1 MNFGKLRLTIYA
13 HKSKLVSIIGYSFK
27 SLLQE
32 QNVSA
37 PISTRP
43 IKVLVVEENQ
53 PEYAPWFQV
62 VSSGVNNGQFESERA
77 GTLTKA
83 LGLLEKEPFDV
94 ILLDLAL
101 PDNVGV
107 GTFSQIC
114 MRVPEVPIVVTAALE
129 NKKQAF
135 EVLREGAQDYLV
147 KGEVDVKLLRRA
159 LYYAIERHHSR
170 VLLQQLS
177 FNDELT
183 GLLNR
188 RGFLSMAQQQ
198 LKIAQREEWELVLLF
213 ADLDSL
219 KNINDNFGH
228 TEGDRALK
236 SVATVLKKTFRTS
249 DLIAR
254 LGGDEFIVLALNAPA
269 AGVQKMKARLK
280 SNLDRHNSQ
289 NRYYQ
294 LSLSIGIAQF
304 DPNHETSLESMIVKA
319 DKALYENK
327 RKKRLAGSE
336 RSPND

>member
-1 MNFGKLRLTIYA
+1 M
-13 HKSKLVSIIGYSFK
+13 
-27 SLLQE
+27 
-32 QNVSA
+32 SA

-62 VSSGVNNGQFESERA
+62 VSSGVNNGQFESERV

-159 LYYAIERHHSR
+159 LYYAIERHRSR

-198 LKIAQREEWELVLLF
+198 LKIAQREDWELVLLF

-236 SVATVLKKTFRTS
+236 SIATVLKKTFRTS

-269 AGVQKMKARLK
+269 AGVQKMKTRLK
-280 SNLDRHNSQ
+280 SNLDQHNSQ

-304 DPNHETSLESMIVKA
+304 DPNHETSLESMIVEA
-319 DKALYENK
+319 DNALYDTK

-336 RSPND
+336 SSPNN

>member
-1 MNFGKLRLTIYA
+1 MST
-13 HKSKLVSIIGYSFK
+13 
-27 SLLQE
+27 
-32 QNVSA
+32 

-53 PEYAPWFQV
+53 PDYAPWFQV
-62 VSSGVNNGQFESERA
+62 VSSGVNDGQFESERA
-77 GTLTKA
+77 GTLTIA
-83 LGLLEKEPFDV
+83 LGLLEKDPFDV

-101 PDNVGV
+101 PDSVGV

-114 MRVPEVPIVVTAALE
+114 VRVPEVPIIVTSALE

-147 KGEVDVKLLRRA
+147 KGDVNVKLLRRA
-159 LYYAIERHHSR
+159 LYYAIERHRSR

-198 LKIAQREEWELVLLF
+198 LKIAQREDWELVLLF

-236 SVATVLKKTFRTS
+236 SIAAVLNKTFRTS

-269 AGVQKMKARLK
+269 AGVQKMKTRLK

-304 DPNHETSLESMIVKA
+304 DPKHETSLEAMIVEA
-319 DKALYENK
+319 DKALYDNK

-336 RSPND
+336 RSPNN

>member
-1 MNFGKLRLTIYA
+1 M
-13 HKSKLVSIIGYSFK
+13 
-27 SLLQE
+27 
-32 QNVSA
+32 SA
-37 PISTRP
+37 PISSRP

-62 VSSGVNNGQFESERA
+62 VSGGVNDGQFESERA
-77 GTLTKA
+77 GTLTLA
-83 LGLLEKEPFDV
+83 LGRLEKEPFDV

-101 PDNVGV
+101 PDSVGV

-114 MRVPEVPIVVTAALE
+114 VRVPEVPIVVTSALE

-147 KGEVDVKLLRRA
+147 KGEVDVKVLRRA
-159 LYYAIERHHSR
+159 LSYAIERHRSR

-198 LKIAQREEWELVLLF
+198 LKIAQREDWELVLLF

-219 KNINDNFGH
+219 KNINDSFGH

-236 SVATVLKKTFRTS
+236 SIAAILKKTFRTS

-269 AGVQKMKARLK
+269 SGVQKMKTRLK
-280 SNLDRHNSQ
+280 SNLDRQNSQ

-304 DPNHETSLESMIVKA
+304 DPSHETSLEAMIVEA
-319 DKALYENK
+319 DKALYDNK
-327 RKKRLAGSE
+327 RKKRLAGSD
-336 RSPND
+336 RPPNN

>member
-1 MNFGKLRLTIYA
+1 M
-13 HKSKLVSIIGYSFK
+13 V
-27 SLLQE
+27 
-32 QNVSA
+32 A

-62 VSSGVNNGQFESERA
+62 VSSGVKDGQFESERV

-83 LGLLEKEPFDV
+83 LVLLEKEPFDV

-101 PDNVGV
+101 PDSVGV

-114 MRVPEVPIVVTAALE
+114 VRVPEVPIVVTSALE

-159 LYYAIERHHSR
+159 LYYAIERHRSR

-198 LKIAQREEWELVLLF
+198 LKIAQREDWELVLLF

-236 SVATVLKKTFRTS
+236 SVASVLNKTFRTS

-269 AGVQKMKARLK
+269 AGVQKMKTRLK

-304 DPNHETSLESMIVKA
+304 DPSHETSLESMIVEA

-336 RSPND
+336 RSPKN

>member
-1 MNFGKLRLTIYA
+1 M
-13 HKSKLVSIIGYSFK
+13 V
-27 SLLQE
+27 
-32 QNVSA
+32 A

-62 VSSGVNNGQFESERA
+62 VSSGVKDGQFDSERV

-83 LGLLEKEPFDV
+83 LVLVEKEPFDV

-101 PDNVGV
+101 PDSVGV

-114 MRVPEVPIVVTAALE
+114 VRVPEVPIVVTSALE

-159 LYYAIERHHSR
+159 LFFAIERHRSR

-198 LKIAQREEWELVLLF
+198 LKIAQREDWELVLLF

-236 SVATVLKKTFRTS
+236 SVASVLNKTFRTS

-269 AGVQKMKARLK
+269 AGVQKMKTRLK

-304 DPNHETSLESMIVKA
+304 DPNHETSLESTIVEA
-319 DKALYENK
+319 DKALYDNK

-336 RSPND
+336 RSAKN

>member
-1 MNFGKLRLTIYA
+1 M
-13 HKSKLVSIIGYSFK
+13 

-62 VSSGVNNGQFESERA
+62 VSSGVNDGQFESERA
-77 GTLTKA
+77 GTLTIA
-83 LGLLEKEPFDV
+83 LGRLEKEPFDV

-101 PDNVGV
+101 PDSVGV
-107 GTFSQIC
+107 GTFSQVC
-114 MRVPEVPIVVTAALE
+114 VRVPEVPIVVTSALE

-147 KGEVDVKLLRRA
+147 KGEVNVKLLRRA
-159 LYYAIERHHSR
+159 LYYAIERHRSR

-198 LKIAQREEWELVLLF
+198 LKIAQREDWELVLLF

-236 SVATVLKKTFRTS
+236 SIAAVLKKTFRTS

-269 AGVQKMKARLK
+269 AGVQKMKTRLK

-304 DPNHETSLESMIVKA
+304 DPKHETSLESMIMEA
-319 DKALYENK
+319 DKALYDNK

-336 RSPND
+336 RSPNN

>member
-1 MNFGKLRLTIYA
+1 VA
-13 HKSKLVSIIGYSFK
+13 AS
-27 SLLQE
+27 
-32 QNVSA
+32 
-37 PISTRP
+37 ISTRP
-43 IKVLVVEENQ
+43 VKVLVVEENQ
-53 PEYAPWFQV
+53 PEYAPWFRV
-62 VSSGVNNGQFESERA
+62 VSVGLNSDHFESTRVGNLSNALDILER
-77 GTLTKA
+77 
-83 LGLLEKEPFDV
+83 EPFDV

-101 PDNVGV
+101 PDSIGV

-114 MRVPEVPIVVTAALE
+114 VRVPEVPIIVTTALE
-129 NKKQAF
+129 NKDHAV

-147 KGEVDVKLLRRA
+147 KGEIDLKVLRRS
-159 LYYAIERHHSR
+159 LLYAIERHRTR

-198 LKIAQREEWELVLLF
+198 MKIAQREDWDLVLLF

-236 SVATVLKKTFRTS
+236 AVAGVLKKTFRTS
-249 DLIAR
+249 DIIAR
-254 LGGDEFIVLALNAPA
+254 LGGDEFIVLAINAPA
-269 AGVQKMKARLK
+269 AGIQTMTDRLQ
-280 SNLDRHNSQ
+280 SNLDRQNSQ

-294 LSLSIGIAQF
+294 LSLSMGIAQF
-304 DPNHETSLESMIVKA
+304 DQERVTTLEAMIVEA

-327 RKKRLAGSE
+327 RKKRLSGSGSLGT
-336 RSPND
+336 R

>member
-1 MNFGKLRLTIYA
+1 M
-13 HKSKLVSIIGYSFK
+13 
-27 SLLQE
+27 
-32 QNVSA
+32 SA

-62 VSSGVNNGQFESERA
+62 VSSGVNDGQFESERA
-77 GTLTKA
+77 GTLTIA
-83 LGLLEKEPFDV
+83 LGRLEKEPFDV

-101 PDNVGV
+101 PDSVGI

-114 MRVPEVPIVVTAALE
+114 VRVPEVPIVVTSALE

-147 KGEVDVKLLRRA
+147 KGEVDVKVLRRA
-159 LYYAIERHHSR
+159 LYYAIERHRSR

-198 LKIAQREEWELVLLF
+198 LKIAQREDWELVLLF

-236 SVATVLKKTFRTS
+236 SIATVLKKTFRTS

-269 AGVQKMKARLK
+269 AGVQKMKTRLK

-304 DPNHETSLESMIVKA
+304 DPSHETSLESMIVEA
-319 DKALYENK
+319 DKALYDNK
-327 RKKRLAGSE
+327 RKKRLAGSD
-336 RSPND
+336 RSPNN

>member
-1 MNFGKLRLTIYA
+1 M
-13 HKSKLVSIIGYSFK
+13 

-53 PEYAPWFQV
+53 PEYAPWYQV
-62 VSSGVNNGQFESERA
+62 VSSGVNDGQFESERA
-77 GTLTKA
+77 GTLTIA
-83 LGLLEKEPFDV
+83 LGRLEKEPFDV

-101 PDNVGV
+101 PDSVGV
-107 GTFSQIC
+107 GTFSQVC
-114 MRVPEVPIVVTAALE
+114 VRVPEVPIVVTSALE

-147 KGEVDVKLLRRA
+147 KGEVNVKLLRRA
-159 LYYAIERHHSR
+159 LYYAIERHRSR

-198 LKIAQREEWELVLLF
+198 LKIAQREDWELVLLF

-236 SVATVLKKTFRTS
+236 SIAAVLKKTFRTS

-269 AGVQKMKARLK
+269 AGVNKMKTRLK

-304 DPNHETSLESMIVKA
+304 DPKHETSLESMIMEA
-319 DKALYENK
+319 DKALYDNK

-336 RSPND
+336 RSPNN

>member
-1 MNFGKLRLTIYA
+1 
-13 HKSKLVSIIGYSFK
+13 
-27 SLLQE
+27 
-32 QNVSA
+32 VSA

-62 VSSGVNNGQFESERA
+62 VSSGVNDGQFESERA
-77 GTLTKA
+77 GTLTIA
-83 LGLLEKEPFDV
+83 LGRLEKEPFDV

-101 PDNVGV
+101 PDSVGI

-114 MRVPEVPIVVTAALE
+114 VRVPEVPIVVTSALE

-147 KGEVDVKLLRRA
+147 KGEVDVKVLRRA
-159 LYYAIERHHSR
+159 LYYAIERHRSR

-198 LKIAQREEWELVLLF
+198 LKIAQREDWELVLLF

-236 SVATVLKKTFRTS
+236 SIATVLKKTFRTS

-269 AGVQKMKARLK
+269 AGVQKMKTRLK

-304 DPNHETSLESMIVKA
+304 DPSHETSLESMIVEA
-319 DKALYENK
+319 DKALYDNK
-327 RKKRLAGSE
+327 RKKRLAGSD
-336 RSPND
+336 RSPNN

>member
-1 MNFGKLRLTIYA
+1 M
-13 HKSKLVSIIGYSFK
+13 
-27 SLLQE
+27 
-32 QNVSA
+32 SA
-37 PISTRP
+37 SISTRP
-43 IKVLVVEENQ
+43 VRVLVIEENQ

-62 VSSGVNNGQFESERA
+62 VSVGLNKGEFEPTRV

-83 LGLLEKEPFDV
+83 LGILEKEPFDV

-101 PDNVGV
+101 PDSVGV
-107 GTFSQIC
+107 STFSQIC
-114 MRVPEVPIVVTAALE
+114 MRVPELPIVVTAALE
-129 NKKQAF
+129 NKKQAY

-147 KGEVDVKLLRRA
+147 KGEVDGKRLKRA
-159 LYYAIERHHSR
+159 LLYAIERNHSR

-188 RGFLSMAQQQ
+188 RGFLSMAKQQ
-198 LKIAQREEWELVLLF
+198 LKIAQREDWELVLLF

-228 TEGDRALK
+228 TEGDKALK
-236 SVATVLKKTFRTS
+236 AIANILKQTFRTS

-254 LGGDEFIVLALNAPA
+254 LGGDEFIILALNAPA
-269 AGVQKMKARLK
+269 TGVQTMTARLQ
-280 SNLDRHNSQ
+280 SNLKHHNTQ

-304 DPNHETSLESMIVKA
+304 DPNQVTSLEEMIVEA

-327 RKKRLAGSE
+327 REKRVKQEGGKPD
-336 RSPND
+336 R

>member
-1 MNFGKLRLTIYA
+1 MST
-13 HKSKLVSIIGYSFK
+13 
-27 SLLQE
+27 
-32 QNVSA
+32 

-53 PEYAPWFQV
+53 PDYAPWFQV
-62 VSSGVNNGQFESERA
+62 VSSGVNDGQFESERA
-77 GTLTKA
+77 GTLTIA
-83 LGLLEKEPFDV
+83 LGRLEKEPFDV

-101 PDNVGV
+101 PDSVGV

-114 MRVPEVPIVVTAALE
+114 VRVPEVPIVVTSALE

-147 KGEVDVKLLRRA
+147 KGEVDVKVLRRA
-159 LYYAIERHHSR
+159 LNYAIERHRSR

-198 LKIAQREEWELVLLF
+198 LKIAQREDWELVLLF

-236 SVATVLKKTFRTS
+236 SIAAVLNKTFRTS

-269 AGVQKMKARLK
+269 AGVQKMKTRLK

-304 DPNHETSLESMIVKA
+304 DPSHETSLESMIVEA

-327 RKKRLAGSE
+327 RKKRLAGSDK
-336 RSPND
+336 SPNI

>member
-1 MNFGKLRLTIYA
+1 
-13 HKSKLVSIIGYSFK
+13 
-27 SLLQE
+27 
-32 QNVSA
+32 VSA
-37 PISTRP
+37 SISTRP
-43 IKVLVVEENQ
+43 VRVLVIEENQ

-62 VSSGVNNGQFESERA
+62 VSVGLNKGEFEPTRVD
-77 GTLTKA
+77 TLTKA
-83 LGLLEKEPFDV
+83 LGILEKEAFDV

-101 PDNVGV
+101 PDSVGV

-114 MRVPEVPIVVTAALE
+114 LRVPELPVIVTSALE
-129 NKKQAF
+129 NKKQAY

-147 KGEVDVKLLRRA
+147 KGEVDGKRLRRA
-159 LYYAIERHHSR
+159 LFYAIERNHSR

-198 LKIAQREEWELVLLF
+198 LKVAQREDWELVLLF

-228 TEGDRALK
+228 TEGDKALMAIA
-236 SVATVLKKTFRTS
+236 SILKQTFRTS

-254 LGGDEFIVLALNAPA
+254 LGGDEFIILALNAPA
-269 AGVQKMKARLK
+269 TGVQTMTTRLK
-280 SNLDRHNSQ
+280 SNLKHHNSQ

-294 LSLSIGIAQF
+294 LSVSIGIAQF
-304 DPNHETSLESMIVKA
+304 DPNQVTSLEEMIVEA

-327 RKKRLAGSE
+327 RKKRAAQEGGKPE
-336 RSPND
+336 D